1 MTDQWMIRG
10 LAVSVVSLSAVTL
23 LLYWFVVCV
32 TLYWH
37 GARFPTGLMPW
48 RYFRDLRD
56 YREIRA
62 AKGHAPT
69 LYYIMLILT
78 WTTLAL
84 LLVLAAKYWQYYS
97 QTAPAQRLLW

>member
-1 MTDQWMIRG
+1 MNDRWIIMG
-10 LAVSVVSLSAVTL
+10 LAVAAAGLAAITL
-23 LLYWFVVCV
+23 LLYWFVICI

-62 AKGHAPT
+62 AQGRSVT
-69 LYYIMLILT
+69 LYYMMLFLT
-78 WTTLAL
+78 WTTFAV
-84 LLVLAAKYWQYYS
+84 VLMLGATFWRYYS
-97 QTAPAQRLLW
+97 ETSSMHQRPW

>member
-1 MTDQWMIRG
+1 MTDQWIIRG
-10 LAVSVVSLSAVTL
+10 LAVATAGLAALTL

-56 YREIRA
+56 YKEIRTA
-62 AKGHAPT
+62 QGRAPT
-69 LYYIMLILT
+69 LYYIMLILSL
-78 WTTLAL
+78 TTFAL
-84 LLVLAAKYWQYYS
+84 VLVLAAMFWQYRS
-97 QTAPAQRLLW
+97 QTIPAQRRPW